1 MYTPDA
7 KEKSLLGWY
16 TFDDALGYDTAS
28 SQEESTDDS
37 ISRFVLPSTTQ
48 GKLKFG
54 PGYGGVG
61 SSLRFDG
68 KGDDWVQIPAK
79 SNMDDEMT
87 VSFWMFLRNK
97 PISTYNFILRKGSAA
112 IEFTPTIQ
120 ITKQRKLHVRLRQIN
135 DENAHGH
142 SFQSFARVPWEK
154 WTHVTLV
161 LQGEIARMYVNGVR
175 DNLIILNDRYRVNQE
190 PWYLGGMPGK
200 PGINA
205 FIDDF
210 KVHGEA
216 LEEGAIQAECQGALG
231 SMSARNIKF
240 LNGGTPQSCP
250 KSAKCGDD
258 FHVCTAYEQISGAL
272 QAANANGM
280 FTHEIN
286 SKSVWEN
293 ECHEEE
299 NKNEQ
304 LKLVLCCRN
313 NSPKDA
319 P

>member
-1 MYTPDA
+1 M
-7 KEKSLLGWY
+7 LGWY

-120 ITKQRKLHVRLRQIN
+120 ITKQRKVSAGSVFFDDVFVEYH
-135 DENAHGH
+135 
-142 SFQSFARVPWEK
+142 FQLSCAS
-154 WTHVTLV
+154 TL
-161 LQGEIARMYVNGVR
+161 L
-175 DNLIILNDRYRVNQE
+175 L
-190 PWYLGGMPGK
+190 
-200 PGINA
+200 
-205 FIDDF
+205 
-210 KVHGEA
+210 
-216 LEEGAIQAECQGALG
+216 
-231 SMSARNIKF
+231 
-240 LNGGTPQSCP
+240 
-250 KSAKCGDD
+250 
-258 FHVCTAYEQISGAL
+258 
-272 QAANANGM
+272 
-280 FTHEIN
+280 
-286 SKSVWEN
+286 
-293 ECHEEE
+293 
-299 NKNEQ
+299 
-304 LKLVLCCRN
+304 
-313 NSPKDA
+313 
-319 P
+319 